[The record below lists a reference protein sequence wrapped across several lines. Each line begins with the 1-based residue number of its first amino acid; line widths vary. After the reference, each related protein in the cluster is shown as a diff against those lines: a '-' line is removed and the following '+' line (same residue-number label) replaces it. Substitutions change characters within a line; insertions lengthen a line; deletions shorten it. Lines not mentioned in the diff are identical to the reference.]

1 MSTQVD
7 SYTDPALFSQRDL
20 ERFIL
25 KSRKRAAVCRLRQD
39 PEQAEL
45 HVRWMDILLDEWAR
59 RRTTTAAQAA

>member
-1 MSTQVD
+1 MSAQAV

-39 PEQAEL
+39 LQQADL
-45 HVRWMDILLDEWAR
+45 HIRWMDILLDEWAR
-59 RRTTTAAQAA
+59 RRTTAATRAA